1 MFNFDFYN
9 PTKLMFGQ
17 GRIADIAGEIPRGQ
31 SIDNLRRRQH
41 KKQWGL

>member
-17 GRIADIAGEIPRGQ
+17 GRIADIAEGIPEYARTP
-31 SIDNLRRRQH
+31 
-41 KKQWGL
+41 